1 MKNRNILMIL
11 ALCGTAAFTLSACS
25 KTENTDTAVP
35 TEETE
40 EVIEEETEE
49 NAEEEPDTEAE
60 DAVAEEPD
68 DEDSKDTVAEESA
81 IDTEEEVAEESAKNN
96 QKKGGSSS
104 LFGGSGGSSIPG
116 GGYTQDYGYDLDDYD
131 YSDYDFGD
139 YNPGDYDLNDY
150 DLSDYDLGDYDSD
163 DFDIRDS
170 LDQTGVEYEITEYEN
185 SDTRFKLEG
194 YGTYERGEDTD
205 PGNFSFDI
213 EITRKKEEE
222 DIPFDLGGD
231 GYNFGSG
238 PKSKAGLN
246 NSMDLNN
253 GKSVDSKE
261 LSSALNNIRNLF
273 GNTTPDDNSVSDN
286 SPKENDK
293 EQNGTKLK

>member
-1 MKNRNILMIL
+1 MKNRNILMII
-11 ALCGTAAFTLSACS
+11 ALCGTAAFTLSACG
-25 KTENTDTAVP
+25 KTENTEIAVP
-35 TEETE
+35 TEETAE
-40 EVIEEETEE
+40 EVTVEEETEE

-60 DAVAEEPD
+60 DAVAEDP
-68 DEDSKDTVAEESA
+68 KDAVAEEPA

-104 LFGGSGGSSIPG
+104 FFGGAGGSSIPG

-139 YNPGDYDLNDY
+139 YDLGDYDLDDY
-150 DLSDYDLGDYDSD
+150 ELGGYDLGDYDSD

-253 GKSVDSKE
+253 GKSINANE
-261 LSSALNNIRNLF
+261 LSAALGNIRNLF
-273 GNTTPDDNSVSDN
+273 GSTTPNDNSVSDN
-286 SPKENDK
+286 SPKQNDK
-293 EQNGTKLK
+293 EQKGTTLK

>member
-1 MKNRNILMIL
+1 MKNRNILIIL
-11 ALCGTAAFTLSACS
+11 ALCGTVAFTLSACS

-49 NAEEEPDTEAE
+49 NSEEEPDTEAE

-81 IDTEEEVAEESAKNN
+81 KNN
-96 QKKGGSSS
+96 PKKGGSSS
-104 LFGGSGGSSIPG
+104 FFGGAGGSSIPG

-139 YNPGDYDLNDY
+139 YNPGDY

-273 GNTTPDDNSVSDN
+273 GNTTPDDSSVSDN

>member
-60 DAVAEEPD
+60 DSVAEKPD
-68 DEDSKDTVAEESA
+68 DEDSKDTVAEE
-81 IDTEEEVAEESAKNN
+81 EVAEESAKNN
-96 QKKGGSSS
+96 PKKGGSSS
-104 LFGGSGGSSIPG
+104 LFGGAGGSSIPG
-116 GGYTQDYGYDLDDYD
+116 GGYTQDYGYNLDDYD
-131 YSDYDFGD
+131 YGDYDFGD
-139 YNPGDYDLNDY
+139 YNPGDYDLN
-150 DLSDYDLGDYDSD
+150 DYDLGDYDSD

-185 SDTRFKLEG
+185 SDTHFKLEG
-194 YGTYERGEDTD
+194 YGTYERSEDTD

-273 GNTTPDDNSVSDN
+273 GNTTPDDSSVSDN

-293 EQNGTKLK
+293 EQNSTKLK

>member
-11 ALCGTAAFTLSACS
+11 ALCGTAAFTLSACG
-25 KTENTDTAVP
+25 KTENTEIAVP
-35 TEETE
+35 TEETAE
-40 EVIEEETEE
+40 EVTVEEETEE

-60 DAVAEEPD
+60 DAVAEDP
-68 DEDSKDTVAEESA
+68 KDAVAEESA
-81 IDTEEEVAEESAKNN
+81 LDTEEEVAEESAKNN

-104 LFGGSGGSSIPG
+104 FFWGAGGSSIPG

-139 YNPGDYDLNDY
+139 YNPGDY

-273 GNTTPDDNSVSDN
+273 GNTTPDDSSVSDN